1 MEEFVDNVQKGSKEE
16 NILVELILKSGLD
29 LNVPIEEK
37 DFNGNKYYSL
47 DGGKLI
53 IYLGKQITKELA
65 QEIQKTKPEKFV
77 CLDGCFQNNDQLK
90 TNISLQMEQEK
101 IDFKVI

>member
-1 MEEFVDNVQKGSKEE
+1 MAEFVDNVQKGSKEE
-16 NILVELILKSGLD
+16 NILFELILKSGLD
-29 LNVPIEEK
+29 LNVSVEEK
-37 DFNGNKYYSL
+37 EFSGEKYYSL

-53 IYLGKQITKELA
+53 VYLGKKITKELSE
-65 QEIQKTKPEKFV
+65 EIQEAKPEKFI

-90 TNISLQMEQEK
+90 TNVSLQMEQEK